1 MRFVWTGIV
10 LLMFALCAQ
19 AKDGTY
25 DWTKGRELSDGIAY
39 AHAELVL
46 DHAVGL
52 QCPYYKGFSP
62 EKPRKLRLH
71 VMRIDTRN
79 PTLHLAAT
87 GRAEGWGRPMPDH
100 QDEKYDEY
108 TIRTKR
114 ETTAQFIRRSRAASR
129 DMLVA
134 VNAQPWRPFNSH
146 VHTPYADHLGLTVS
160 GGVLVSPADGH
171 PSLVIDKQG
180 RPDMMKTD
188 SETDLSGI
196 ELAVSGFS
204 FCLVKGE
211 PTPPDK
217 TLHPRTGYG
226 LCKEKRFLFL
236 LVIDGR
242 HDASQGATVREV
254 GAWLLHYGAHTG
266 INMDGGGSTTM
277 ARWNPRERRV
287 AILNSPSGGQR
298 KVGSNLGVFRND
310 RSEFIAIICKKVI
323 YRFLMVPGQL
333 DIDYANML

>member
-1 MRFVWTGIV
+1 MRFMWTGIV
-10 LLMFALCAQ
+10 LLTFALMAQ
-19 AKDGTY
+19 AQEGTY
-25 DWTKGRELSDGIAY
+25 DWTKARELSDGIAY

-52 QCPYYKGFSP
+52 QCPHYKGFSP
-62 EKPRKLRLH
+62 EKRRKFRLH
-71 VMRIDTRN
+71 VVRIDTRN

-100 QDEKYDEY
+100 QGEKYDEY

-114 ETTAQFIRRSRAASR
+114 ETTAQFIRRSRVASQN
-129 DMLVA
+129 MLVA
-134 VNAQPWRPFNSH
+134 VNAQPWSPFNPR
-146 VHTPYADHLGLTVS
+146 VHTPYADRLGLTVS

-180 RPDMMKTD
+180 RPDIMKTD

-226 LCKEKRFLFL
+226 LCKEKRFVFL

-242 HDASQGATVREV
+242 QDASQGATVREV
-254 GAWLLHYGAHTG
+254 GEWLLHYGSHTG

-277 ARWNPRERRV
+277 ARWNPRKKHV
-287 AILNSPSGGQR
+287 DILNTPSGGQR

-310 RSEFIAIICKKVI
+310 GSEH
-323 YRFLMVPGQL
+323 PE
-333 DIDYANML
+333 